1 MPLHVAEGRESTVTF
16 TVHVKDELGAAS
28 LAFHASA
35 PGGETTRRATL
46 SVRRPVPFM
55 TQVSSGNFTNGNA
68 QVPIERQMHA
78 EFRQLN
84 ATASALPLGLAR
96 GLDFYL
102 KNFPH
107 GYTEQITSAAFARLV
122 LADEA
127 DFGLAGP
134 R

>member
-1 MPLHVAEGRESTVTF
+1 
-16 TVHVKDELGAAS
+16 
-28 LAFHASA
+28 
-35 PGGETTRRATL
+35 
-46 SVRRPVPFM
+46 M

-68 QVPIERQMHA
+68 QVPIERQMYA

-107 GYTEQITSAAFARLV
+107 GCTEQITSAAFARLV

-127 DFGLAGP
+127 DFGLSRAEVNEQLEKRIRHVAPPAKRPGRIRLLVGGDRTGDRFRFRLCDALP
-134 R
+134 E